1 MENQDYHKPD
11 LPETIKYKTNLS
23 GAWDRLDAAFEELE
37 GAVEERLDSMI
48 PLKAVNREL
57 EAIIK
62 STVKNKGQMTP
73 MQIEAVCEYFGWKE
87 L

>member
-1 MENQDYHKPD
+1 METRDYEKPD
-11 LPETIKYKTNLS
+11 LPETIKYKTDLY
-23 GAWDRLDAAFEELE
+23 GAWNKLETAFEELDD
-37 GAVEERLDSMI
+37 AVCERIDSMI

-57 EAIIK
+57 EDIIK

-73 MQIEAVCEYFGWKE
+73 MQIEAVNKYFGWKE